1 MSHSPLRGEQAAL
14 LMVRSHSVLAHN
26 TSVCS
31 PPMRDHVDERA
42 VVELT
47 KALVA
52 IDTQNP
58 PGNEYLAMGTCRD
71 ALSPFTSDFEEFE
84 IASGRTSLLAR
95 VDNGAPKAKT
105 LIVNGHLDV
114 VPVDFSGWKHDPFG
128 GDEEDGRLHG
138 RGTAD
143 MKGGIAAA
151 VEALHALRRA
161 NRRPSCNIVF
171 HLVADEE
178 RGGVFGTDALVA
190 AGKVKG
196 DACLVPEPTGMDLC
210 VAERG
215 LLVATV
221 NVHGRPAHGSE
232 PRNGVSAIEH
242 AAHAILTL
250 HAADFGP
257 PDHPLLG
264 RPTANIGVISGG
276 SGHNTVAEQCSF
288 QVDRRLLPGVT
299 KDEAVAQVKARLD
312 QAPEIDYDLDV
323 VVYGEASELDPSH
336 PFVDEVRAAVN
347 KATSR
352 IPRTIGMAFTTDA
365 RFVRNQAGIPAVV
378 CGPGD
383 VAQAH
388 TFDEFVAVDAL
399 VHASAAYAELFASFG
414 A

>member
-1 MSHSPLRGEQAAL
+1 
-14 LMVRSHSVLAHN
+14 
-26 TSVCS
+26 
-31 PPMRDHVDERA
+31 MRDHVDDRA

-71 ALSPFTSDFEEFE
+71 ALSSFTSDFEEFE
-84 IASGRTSLLAR
+84 IASGRTSLIAR
-95 VDNGAPKAKT
+95 VDNGAAKT

-128 GDEEDGRLHG
+128 GDEEDGRLYG

-151 VEALHALRRA
+151 VEALHVLRRA
-161 NRRPSCNIVF
+161 NRRPTCNVVF

-178 RGGVFGTDALVA
+178 RGGAFGTDALAA
-190 AGKVKG
+190 AGRIQG

-215 LLVATV
+215 LLVAAV
-221 NVHGRPAHGSE
+221 NVHGQPAHGSE

-242 AAHAILTL
+242 AAHAILQL

-264 RPTANIGVISGG
+264 RPTVNIGVISGG
-276 SGHNTVAEQCSF
+276 SGHNTVAEHCTF
-288 QVDRRLLPGVT
+288 QVDRRLLPGMT
-299 KDEAVAQVKARLD
+299 RDDAVAQIRSRV
-312 QAPEIDYDLDV
+312 PEHVDYDLDV
-323 VVYGEASELDPSH
+323 IVYGEASEMDPSH
-336 PFVDEVRAAVN
+336 PFVDDVRAAIARTTN
-347 KATSR
+347 RTPK
-352 IPRTIGMAFTTDA
+352 TIGMAFTTDA

-399 VHASAAYAELFASFG
+399 VDASAAFADLFASFG

>member
-1 MSHSPLRGEQAAL
+1 
-14 LMVRSHSVLAHN
+14 
-26 TSVCS
+26 
-31 PPMRDHVDERA
+31 MRDHVDDRA
-42 VVELT
+42 VVGLT
-47 KALVA
+47 QALVA

-58 PGNEYLAMGTCRD
+58 PGNEYLAIGACRD
-71 ALSPFTSDFEEFE
+71 ALAAFDPPFEEFE
-84 IASGRTSLLAR
+84 IASGRTSLLAT
-95 VDNGAPKAKT
+95 VGAGDGSRPT

-128 GDEEDGRLHG
+128 GEEEGGKVYG

-161 NRRPSCNIVF
+161 GHEPACDIAF

-178 RGGVFGTDALVA
+178 RGGVFGTDALVS
-190 AGKVKG
+190 AGKVRG
-196 DACLVPEPTGMDLC
+196 DACLIPEPTGMDVC

-215 LLVATV
+215 LLVTSLTV
-221 NVHGRPAHGSE
+221 KGRPAHGSE

-242 AAHAILTL
+242 AAKVVLNL

-264 RPTANIGVISGG
+264 RPTANIGVITGG
-276 SGHNTVAEQCSF
+276 SGHNTVAEQCVM
-288 QVDRRLLPGVT
+288 QVDRRLLPGMT
-299 KDEAVAQVKARLD
+299 LDDALAQLKGLIN
-312 QAPEIDYDLDV
+312 PEVDYDLDV
-323 VVYGEASELDPSH
+323 VVFGEASEMDPNH
-336 PFVDEVRAAVN
+336 PFAELVRRAVIR
-347 KATSR
+347 TGGDPR
-352 IPRTIGMAFTTDA
+352 IIGMSFTTDA
-365 RFVRNQAGIPAVV
+365 RFVRNQAKLPAVV

-388 TFDEFVAVDAL
+388 TFDEFVTVDAL
-399 VHASAAYAELFASFG
+399 VHASAAYAELFATFG

>member
-1 MSHSPLRGEQAAL
+1 
-14 LMVRSHSVLAHN
+14 
-26 TSVCS
+26 
-31 PPMRDHVDERA
+31 MRDHVDERA

-58 PGNEYLAMGTCRD
+58 PGNEYLAMAACRE
-71 ALSPFTSDFEEFE
+71 ALSPFTEDVEEFE

-95 VDNGAPKAKT
+95 VSNGSGTNRKT

-128 GDEEDGRLHG
+128 GEEHGGRVYG

-161 NRRPSCNIVF
+161 DRQPACDIVF

-215 LLVATV
+215 LLVTTV

-242 AAHAILTL
+242 AAKAVLRL

-264 RPTANIGVISGG
+264 RPTCNIGVIGGG
-276 SGHNTVAEQCSF
+276 SGHNTVAEHCSF

-299 KDEAVAQVKARLD
+299 KDEAVA
-312 QAPEIDYDLDV
+312 EILERINADREPDFDYDFDIV
-323 VVYGEASELDPSH
+323 VFGEASEMDPSH
-336 PFVDEVRAAVN
+336 PFVDDVRSAVA
-347 KATSR
+347 KTGSST
-352 IPRTIGMAFTTDA
+352 PKTIGMAFTTDA

-388 TFDEFVAVDAL
+388 TFDEFVTVDAL